1 MKRIVLT
8 ALLLV
13 APPWVHA
20 GGGSVHLDEANI
32 DLSNRQSLWN
42 GAKLFVNYCMGC
54 HSAQYMRYNRVG
66 KDLGLSEEDLKRFLI
81 FDPDKKVGDTMTIAM
96 RSEDAAKWFGT
107 PAPDLSLVARSRG
120 PDWLYTYLRTFYV
133 DPKRPFGV
141 NNLVFKDVA
150 MPHVLWEL
158 QGLQKPVYRTEKG
171 PDGKERKVIDRL
183 ELVQPGKLSPAEY
196 DKAVRDLVAFL
207 TYVGEP
213 AQFERKRLGP
223 WVIAYLVLLLVVFY
237 LLKKEYWR
245 DVH

>member
-1 MKRIVLT
+1 MRGIVLST
-8 ALLLV
+8 LLL
-13 APPWVHA
+13 AMPLRAHA
-20 GGGSVHLDEANI
+20 AGGSVPLDSADI
-32 DLSNRQSLWN
+32 DLGNRQSLWH

-66 KDLGLSEEDLKRFLI
+66 KDLGLSEDDLKQYLI
-81 FDPDKKVGDTMTIAM
+81 FGDKKVGDTMTIAM
-96 RSEDAAKWFGT
+96 RPEDAARWFGT

-120 PDWLYTYLRTFYV
+120 PDWLYTYLRTFYL

-158 QGLQKPVYRTEKG
+158 QGWQRPVYRTVKRA
-171 PDGKERKVIDRL
+171 DGHEEKVIERL
-183 ELVQPGKLSPAEY
+183 ELAVPGKLSPAEY

-213 AQFERKRLGP
+213 ARFERRRLGP
-223 WVIAYLVLLLVVFY
+223 WVLAYLALLIVVFY
-237 LLKKEYWR
+237 VLKKEYWR

>member
-1 MKRIVLT
+1 MRRIVLS
-8 ALLLV
+8 ALLLA
-13 APPWVHA
+13 APLWAQA
-20 GGGSVHLDEANI
+20 GGGAVPLDKANI
-32 DLSNRQSLWN
+32 DLDNRQSLWH

-66 KDLGLSEEDLKRFLI
+66 KDLGLSEDDLKQYLVFGE
-81 FDPDKKVGDTMTIAM
+81 KKVGDTMTIAM
-96 RSEDAAKWFGT
+96 RPEDAARWFGT

-120 PDWLYTYLRTFYV
+120 PDWLYTYLRTFYL

-158 QGLQKPVYRTEKG
+158 QGWQKPVYRTVKRADGHEEKII
-171 PDGKERKVIDRL
+171 ERL
-183 ELVQPGKLSPAEY
+183 ELAVPGKLSPAEY

-223 WVIAYLVLLLVVFY
+223 WVLAYLALLIVVFY
-237 LLKKEYWR
+237 VLKKEYWR